1 MKVLLSD
8 VNSFLGEKINE
19 SDFVFALGKMGF
31 EVEGKRRVGEG
42 FDRILPA
49 RVLNVERDG
58 RINWVKVK
66 VDGEILDVATT
77 DEVKIGEV
85 LLWTNVPPK
94 RFGER
99 LSMGMFLSEEEL
111 GLVEK
116 SERLAR
122 VSDPENYQREFLIG
136 DVLFDVYITPN
147 RPDLLGVLWMAK
159 EISIFL
165 GLNFKGLDLEEKA
178 TQKFDFPIEILTEGC
193 DLYTLRLI
201 RLNKGDTPSEVKR
214 KLRLIGFN
222 VINPAVDATNWASYI
237 IGQPLHAFDRRKV
250 KGKIR
255 VVESLGGETFKD
267 LAGREHVL
275 TDGLVLISDEE
286 KVLALGGVI
295 GGLESG
301 TYEDTEEVLL
311 ESAHFLPEY
320 IRKAEVSLG
329 IFTESSL
336 RFEKGQSPY
345 FVDLGSLF
353 AAETLRNWVK
363 AEYSNLVRVGREHS
377 PEVINLSRK
386 KVFVYLKDVEIDVEE
401 TLRKLEYEILSSDG
415 DFIKLSPPP
424 YRTDIKLQEDVIE
437 EISRYVGYDRIP
449 SEPSPSSSLPPRP
462 RNRFY
467 EEIVFFLSSRGA
479 YQTLPLGLFS
489 KDELGEDYT
498 YEVISDFNDSF
509 KYLSSSPIPHI
520 LKPISHNVR
529 LGNPPVPMF
538 CLSRIYPEDG
548 EEIYVTFGS
557 YEPLEFE
564 VIKGFLDALLEKLG
578 IDPDFTES
586 SSDPYLHPSSSSD
599 IVLNG
604 ERIGGVGIVKPKRA
618 RAFGIKR
625 NVYVWYIKP
634 LKVGGYKGR
643 NFSNLSPTFKDVSVL
658 LPKNLRFI
666 NLAKFVRKLA
676 SRFPEIEGWEVIDIY
691 SGPNLPEG
699 YTSYTLRF
707 HIRPFKNLTEGEINE
722 LFGTIVSELS
732 RDFKIRGK

>member
-1 MKVLLSD
+1 
-8 VNSFLGEKINE
+8 
-19 SDFVFALGKMGF
+19 
-31 EVEGKRRVGEG
+31 
-42 FDRILPA
+42 
-49 RVLNVERDG
+49 
-58 RINWVKVK
+58 
-66 VDGEILDVATT
+66 
-77 DEVKIGEV
+77 
-85 LLWTNVPPK
+85 
-94 RFGER
+94 
-99 LSMGMFLSEEEL
+99 
-111 GLVEK
+111 
-116 SERLAR
+116 
-122 VSDPENYQREFLIG
+122 
-136 DVLFDVYITPN
+136 
-147 RPDLLGVLWMAK
+147 
-159 EISIFL
+159 
-165 GLNFKGLDLEEKA
+165 
-178 TQKFDFPIEILTEGC
+178 
-193 DLYTLRLI
+193 
-201 RLNKGDTPSEVKR
+201 
-214 KLRLIGFN
+214 
-222 VINPAVDATNWASYI
+222 
-237 IGQPLHAFDRRKV
+237 
-250 KGKIR
+250 
-255 VVESLGGETFKD
+255 
-267 LAGREHVL
+267 
-275 TDGLVLISDEE
+275 
-286 KVLALGGVI
+286 
-295 GGLESG
+295 
-301 TYEDTEEVLL
+301 
-311 ESAHFLPEY
+311 
-320 IRKAEVSLG
+320 
-329 IFTESSL
+329 
-336 RFEKGQSPY
+336 
-345 FVDLGSLF
+345 
-353 AAETLRNWVK
+353 
-363 AEYSNLVRVGREHS
+363 
-377 PEVINLSRK
+377 
-386 KVFVYLKDVEIDVEE
+386 VEIDVEE

>member
-1 MKVLLSD
+1 LKVLLSD

-386 KVFVYLKDVEIDVEE
+386 KVFVYLKNVEIDVEE

>member
-386 KVFVYLKDVEIDVEE
+386 KVFVYLKNVEIDVEE

>member
-1 MKVLLSD
+1 LKVLLSD